1 MTGKYEAVIGLEVHV
16 ELKTNAK
23 AFCGCELSFGALP
36 NSHVCP
42 GCLGMP
48 GAIPVLNREL
58 VEYAIKTGLALN
70 CQIAGYC
77 RFDRKNYFY
86 PDLPTNYQISQLD
99 LPIASAGYLEI
110 ENEGVKKKIGI
121 NRVHMEEDA
130 GKLVHQGSIMTTP
143 YSLVDLNRAGTPLL
157 EIVSEPDIRSPR
169 EAHMYMEKLRSILLF
184 LGVSDCKMEEGSLR
198 CDANIS
204 LKPEGSMVL
213 GTKVEIKNLNSFR
226 ALERA
231 LEYEVSR
238 QGMVL
243 DRGGKI
249 KQESRT
255 WDERSGK
262 TMPMRSKGDA
272 PDYRYFPDPDLPPL
286 RLDPAWVAQI
296 KDTLPELPL
305 ERLHRLERDFGL
317 SRYEATFLVNY
328 PDFGQLFLELAAAGE
343 DNTALVN
350 LLMGDYARLAREHG
364 HLAPQRIAELLTILQ
379 EGLITQNRSKA
390 VLEELF
396 RSPLSPREIVR
407 EKGWEVLRDSSQLGA
422 VVQEVLAANGDLV
435 ARYRAGEE
443 KLWGFFVGQVM
454 RAAEGKADPKLVNE
468 LLREVLGK
476 AD

>member
-1 MTGKYEAVIGLEVHV
+1 
-16 ELKTNAK
+16 
-23 AFCGCELSFGALP
+23 
-36 NSHVCP
+36 
-42 GCLGMP
+42 
-48 GAIPVLNREL
+48 
-58 VEYAIKTGLALN
+58 
-70 CQIAGYC
+70 
-77 RFDRKNYFY
+77 
-86 PDLPTNYQISQLD
+86 
-99 LPIASAGYLEI
+99 
-110 ENEGVKKKIGI
+110 
-121 NRVHMEEDA
+121 
-130 GKLVHQGSIMTTP
+130 
-143 YSLVDLNRAGTPLL
+143 
-157 EIVSEPDIRSPR
+157 
-169 EAHMYMEKLRSILLF
+169 
-184 LGVSDCKMEEGSLR
+184 
-198 CDANIS
+198 
-204 LKPEGSMVL
+204 MVL